1 MNDEVALVA
10 ITGATGF
17 VGGAVVR
24 RLLDKTRHS
33 VRVAVRG
40 VHDLSADHVDVVN
53 VESLAPDNRWESFVT
68 GADVV
73 IHCAARVHV
82 LNEQSAEPDQ
92 EYFRANVTATL
103 NLAEQAAAAG
113 VRRFIFLSSI
123 KANGEFTLPGAPF
136 RADDPCRPLDA
147 YGISKQKAEEGL
159 RELAART
166 GMQVVIIR
174 PVLVYGPGVKANFM
188 NMMRW
193 LDRGIPLPLGTIHNR
208 RSLVAVDNLAD
219 LILVCIHHP
228 AAANQTFLVSDG
240 DDDLIL
246 VCIHHPAA
254 ANQTFLVSDGDDVS
268 TTRLLRT
275 MGHALG
281 KPARLL
287 PVPAVMLNGA
297 AALLGKRAF
306 SQRLC
311 SSLQVDISKTCTMLE
326 WRPPVSIEDAMRDTA
341 RYFLGYEKP
350 DHDKHD

>member
-1 MNDEVALVA
+1 MA
-10 ITGATGF
+10 
-17 VGGAVVR
+17 AVLR
-24 RLLDKTRHS
+24 RLLNNPRHS

-40 VHDLSADHVDVVN
+40 VHDLSADRVDVVN

-193 LDRGIPLPLGTIHNR
+193 LDRGIPLPLGAIHNR

-219 LILVCIHHP
+219 LILVCIY
-228 AAANQTFLVSDG
+228 
-240 DDDLIL
+240 
-246 VCIHHPAA
+246 HPAA

-287 PVPAVMLNGA
+287 PVPAAMLNGA

-311 SSLQVDISKTCTMLE
+311 SSLQVDISKTCTMLD